1 MRLFD
6 ENGDVDA
13 HLGDEARDGAPH
25 GAHLERDQV
34 VDHLRGEGR
43 FGAVAAG
50 FELSQKSFKVYTLCG
65 VRSIVMFCFVFILKF
80 RLPIW
85 LHSSCSISPTAGGT
99 FQKCSTKY
107 HD

>member
-6 ENGDVDA
+6 ENRDVDA

-43 FGAVAAG
+43 LGTVTETDGNGINTFLCYLNRV
-50 FELSQKSFKVYTLCG
+50 KV
-65 VRSIVMFCFVFILKF
+65 
-80 RLPIW
+80 
-85 LHSSCSISPTAGGT
+85 
-99 FQKCSTKY
+99 
-107 HD
+107 